1 MIKKCRIN
9 VDSVFKSELSKL
21 SNVNANNYGVR
32 QKPSNFRKNLEE
44 FLENSN
50 VNLLADSITLRDKDI
65 RNYFFKG
72 DDDFKVFLSH
82 FNQDKEIVYKFVSYL
97 NSEGISTFVDSM
109 VWDNYRDLLDRLGA
123 NLNERER
130 LNLVAHLHIIL
141 ASSLTYMIDKCKCFI
156 FLASENS
163 ISNGI
168 YTFSPWIYHELL
180 TASIIQTKDTTLK
193 ESVAH
198 ESLKVQ
204 YGLPFIDRFALI
216 KFSDIVRW
224 IG

>member
-21 SNVNANNYGVR
+21 NNVNANNYGVR

-82 FNQDKEIVYKFVSYL
+82 SSQDKEIVYKFASYL

-141 ASSLTYMIDKCKCFI
+141 ATQNYSDTLRFAITELDRFCKMYNVAHINDDFDKVNIYSLYANGYEFDFNDLII
-156 FLASENS
+156 AESVR
-163 ISNGI
+163 SNG
-168 YTFSPWIYHELL
+168 FKLL
-180 TASIIQTKDTTLK
+180 TDDKDFQNLN
-193 ESVAH
+193 V
-198 ESLKVQ
+198 
-204 YGLPFIDRFALI
+204 ALI
-216 KFSDIVRW
+216 
-224 IG
+224 

>member
-1 MIKKCRIN
+1 MIKKCRMN
-9 VDSVFKSELSKL
+9 VDSAFKSSKL
-21 SNVNANNYGVR
+21 AGLNSVNSLIVKRKSN
-32 QKPSNFRKNLEE
+32 NFQENLKK
-44 FLENSN
+44 FLKKTN
-50 VNLLADSITLRDKDI
+50 VSLGLDSITLRDEDI
-65 RNYFFKG
+65 RNYFFNG

-82 FNQDKEIVYKFVSYL
+82 SSQDKEIVYKFASYL
-97 NSEGISTFVDSM
+97 NSKGISTFVDSM
-109 VWDNYRDLLDRLGA
+109 VWDNYKDLLKEFGY
-123 NLNERER
+123 NLNEQER

-163 ISNGI
+163 ISNGN
-168 YTFSPWIYHELL
+168 YTLSPWIYHELL

-193 ESVAH
+193 ESFAH

>member
-1 MIKKCRIN
+1 MIKKCRMN
-9 VDSVFKSELSKL
+9 VDSAFKSQVNGY
-21 SNVNANNYGVR
+21 NVGDGAT
-32 QKPSNFRKNLEE
+32 NFRSNLKE
-44 FLENSN
+44 FLRNTD
-50 VNLLADSITLRDKDI
+50 VNLQADSIVLQDEDI

-72 DDDFKVFLSH
+72 YGDFKVFLSH
-82 FNQDKEIVYKFVSYL
+82 STQDKEIVYKFASYL

-163 ISNGI
+163 ISNGS

-180 TASIIQTKDTTLK
+180 TASIIQTKDMVLK
-193 ESVAH
+193 ESVAR
-198 ESLKVQ
+198 ESYKVQ
-204 YGLPFIDRFALI
+204 YSLPFIGNLKTI
-216 KFSDIVRW
+216 EIPDIVQW
-224 IG
+224 IRQ